1 MALKLQRVLP
11 IYKKGSHVNLS
22 NYRPI
27 SLLSI
32 FNRILETLIYHR
44 HLKYINKHN
53 ILYNIP
59 LLFLLY
65 INDFQNTSKLF
76 AFHLFADDANLFFA
90 NKSLVILERELN
102 SQLININEWLCTNEV
117 SLNIDK
123 SNFLI
128 FHAVQKSKLN

>member
-1 MALKLQRVLP
+1 M
-11 IYKKGSHVNLS
+11 
-22 NYRPI
+22 
-27 SLLSI
+27 
-32 FNRILETLIYHR
+32 
-44 HLKYINKHN
+44 
-53 ILYNIP
+53 LYNIP

-128 FHAVQKSKLN
+128 FHAVQKRKLN